1 MQKTNRTA
9 GCLLL
14 ESDVHPD
21 EEMLGRRS
29 WQGAMEE
36 AVQLCSSES
45 SRDWQLGRSG
55 AHGSIQP
62 AWEQSRE
69 TLTHRREAGGS
80 EAQMPSC
87 KLVLHMN
94 AFLPTT
100 SEQLT

>member
-29 WQGAMEE
+29 WQGAKEK

-45 SRDWQLGRSG
+45 SRDWQLGRRGCSRLDPASLG
-55 AHGSIQP
+55 AEQGDPHTQKGS
-62 AWEQSRE
+62 WRE
-69 TLTHRREAGGS
+69 
-80 EAQMPSC
+80 
-87 KLVLHMN
+87 
-94 AFLPTT
+94 
-100 SEQLT
+100 

>member
-1 MQKTNRTA
+1 MFILTRRCWA
-9 GCLLL
+9 G
-14 ESDVHPD
+14 DH
-21 EEMLGRRS
+21 GREPWKRLSSSAAANPPGTGS
-29 WQGAMEE
+29 WG
-36 AVQLCSSES
+36 
-45 SRDWQLGRSG
+45 GGG